1 MRRTRVLLG
10 TLAVALLAS
19 APGQA
24 MPPDVP
30 ADLRVASWAETDI
43 RAVVAAGLMGPTA
56 GAFRPD
62 DPLTRGELRQ
72 ALAALGPP
80 VPASS
85 TAVDPDRLVPLA
97 PAVPAAASADA
108 DRLVPLREL
117 DAKLVDALG
126 LTPAA
131 RAIRRAAQAAG
142 LRPPGTVGSET
153 VARLLG
159 LRVNHPQSQ
168 EQLELA
174 PTQSATRAEAAYS
187 LARARELTPERIA
200 LVRELAASFSLPALD
215 EWQRA
220 LLDRAL
226 RFVGYPYVWAGSS
239 EQRQVLYYGSAPGGF
254 DCSGFVWRVVKLEPL
269 PGAPTLAT
277 VLRGRTTFS
286 MSAESPRAERIPG
299 PALQPADLVF
309 FGDRGPRSAPGEI
322 GHMGIYVGNGWFVH
336 SSGNGVTLQP
346 LQGWYAERLAWGRRV
361 LAEAGL
367 AAPPV

>member
-1 MRRTRVLLG
+1 MRRTLTLLG
-10 TLAVALLAS
+10 TLAATLLAG
-19 APGQA
+19 APGHA

-62 DPLTRGELRQ
+62 DPLTRGELQQ
-72 ALAALGPP
+72 ALAALGTQ
-80 VPASS
+80 AAA
-85 TAVDPDRLVPLA
+85 TDLDRLAPLA
-97 PAVPAAASADA
+97 PAVPASAPDA

-142 LRPPGTVGSET
+142 LRPPGTLGSET

-174 PTQSATRAEAAYS
+174 PTQAATRAEAAYS

-200 LVRELAASFSLPALD
+200 QVRELAASFSLPALD

-239 EQRQVLYYGSAPGGF
+239 ELRQQLYYGSAPGGF

-286 MSAESPRAERIPG
+286 MSAEAPKAERVPG
-299 PALQPADLVF
+299 TALQPADLVF
-309 FGDRGPRSAPGEI
+309 FGDRGSRSNPAEI
-322 GHMGIYVGNGWFVH
+322 GHMGISLGNGWFVH

>member
-1 MRRTRVLLG
+1 MRRTLVLVAA
-10 TLAVALLAS
+10 LAAFLLAGGH
-19 APGQA
+19 AHA
-24 MPPDVP
+24 LTPDVP
-30 ADLRVASWAETDI
+30 TELRVASWAETEI
-43 RAVVAAGLMGPTA
+43 RMVVAAGLMGPTA

-62 DPLTRGELRQ
+62 DPLSRGELEQ
-72 ALAALGPP
+72 ALAALGRP
-80 VPASS
+80 V
-85 TAVDPDRLVPLA
+85 A
-97 PAVPAAASADA
+97 PSADQ

-117 DAKLVDALG
+117 DARLVDALG

-174 PTQSATRAEAAYS
+174 PTQAATRAEAAYS
-187 LARARELTPERIA
+187 LARLRELTPEKIA
-200 LVRELAASFSLPALD
+200 QARGLAASFSLPALD
-215 EWQRA
+215 DWQRA
-220 LLDRAL
+220 VLDRAL

-239 EQRQVLYYGSAPGGF
+239 ELRQELHYGSAPGGF

-269 PGAPTLAT
+269 PGAPTLAS

-286 MSAESPRAERIPG
+286 MSAESPKAERVPG
-299 PALQPADLVF
+299 TALQPADLVF
-309 FGDRGPRSAPGEI
+309 FGDRGSRSTPAEI
-322 GHMGIYVGNGWFVH
+322 GHMGIYVGSGWFVH

-367 AAPPV
+367 TVPAV

>member
-1 MRRTRVLLG
+1 
-10 TLAVALLAS
+10 
-19 APGQA
+19 
-24 MPPDVP
+24 
-30 ADLRVASWAETDI
+30 VASWAETDI
-43 RAVVAAGLMGPTA
+43 RAVVATGLMGPTA

-62 DPLTRGELRQ
+62 DPLTRGELEQ
-72 ALAALGPP
+72 ALAALGR
-80 VPASS
+80 PA
-85 TAVDPDRLVPLA
+85 A
-97 PAVPAAASADA
+97 PAADSE
-108 DRLVPLREL
+108 RLVPLREL

-159 LRVNHPQSQ
+159 LRVNHPQTE

-174 PTQSATRAEAAYS
+174 PTQAATRAEAAYS
-187 LARARELTPERIA
+187 LARLQELTPERVA
-200 LVRELAASFSLPALD
+200 RVRELAASLTLPALD
-215 EWQRA
+215 DWQRA

-239 EQRQVLYYGSAPGGF
+239 ELRQELYYGSAPGGF
-254 DCSGFVWRVVKLEPL
+254 DCSGLVWRVVKLEPL
-269 PGAPTLAT
+269 PGAPTLADA
-277 VLRGRTTFS
+277 LRGRTTFS
-286 MSAESPRAERIPG
+286 MSAESPRAERVPG
-299 PALQPADLVF
+299 SLLQPADLVF
-309 FGDRGPRSAPGEI
+309 FGDRGPRSTPAEI

-367 AAPPV
+367 ATLPV